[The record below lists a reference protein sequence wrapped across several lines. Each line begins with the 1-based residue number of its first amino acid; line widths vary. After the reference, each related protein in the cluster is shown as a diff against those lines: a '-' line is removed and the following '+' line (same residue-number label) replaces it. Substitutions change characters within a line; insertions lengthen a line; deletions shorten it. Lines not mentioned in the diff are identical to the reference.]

1 MKKEIKFL
9 LESNL
14 MEHSDTEWASPCVL
28 IQKSDNDY
36 RMCTDY
42 RKTNSLTRPDSFP
55 MPRNHDIIDS
65 IESDKFVTKTDLLR
79 GYYQIPPS
87 PSAKCI
93 SSFVTSDGL
102 FSYRVMPIYT
112 MECSCYIPAPN
123 EPSDCRTREGAGL
136 PGQSCAI
143 R

>member
-28 IQKSDNDY
+28 I
-36 RMCTDY
+36 
-42 RKTNSLTRPDSFP
+42 P

-102 FSYRVMPIYT
+102 FSYRVMPI
-112 MECSCYIPAPN
+112 
-123 EPSDCRTREGAGL
+123 
-136 PGQSCAI
+136 
-143 R
+143 